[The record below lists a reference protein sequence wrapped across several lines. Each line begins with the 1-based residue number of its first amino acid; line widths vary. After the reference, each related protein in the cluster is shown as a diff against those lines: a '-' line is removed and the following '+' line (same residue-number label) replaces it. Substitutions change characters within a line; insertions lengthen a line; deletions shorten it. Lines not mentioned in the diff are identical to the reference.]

1 MKIDINPDIFT
12 ADAQPFMLLDAKA
25 NMVYANPAAQSLSAM
40 LSQHR
45 LLWLR
50 ALLKASTNNEK
61 PLYRLTT
68 ESLPLEA
75 RNWDIWLTS
84 AESSEYA
91 LWFTPQE
98 SAAPERTSDIPGL
111 SLIGQKMRDEITTY
125 AGMLRDHFSSLK
137 DSAAVPAHFQ
147 LMAKT
152 LQISERMDEL
162 AKLSE
167 LQEGKPFAREER
179 IYLYALINQLLSQI
193 SSASNH
199 PIEWI
204 VDPSGAL
211 LAPVFGDKAWLTLAL
226 RAYFKKLADSASGS
240 ASDHAADGG
249 AIHLQF
255 QQIGGHASVTGRY
268 QPDPSAPAK
277 AKSHRQT
284 AQPEG
289 HAFDLSLQL
298 AERVLEL
305 HGAAVTVQHQPDRAR
320 FESVR
325 ITFPTGSPQTTR
337 PDVWCQNC
345 PAAEQSAAFARD
357 IVTLTRVQKN
367 D

>member
-12 ADAQPFMLLDAKA
+12 ASAQPFMLLDAKA
-25 NMVYANPAAQSLSAM
+25 NMVYANPAAQPLSAM

-50 ALLKASTNNEK
+50 ELLKVSSSDEK
-61 PLYRLTT
+61 PLHRLTT

-84 AESSEYA
+84 AETTEYA

-98 SAAPERTSDIPGL
+98 SAAPEKTSDIPGL
-111 SLIGQKMRDEITTY
+111 SLIGQQMRDEMTVY

-152 LQISERMDEL
+152 LQISERMQEL

-167 LQEGKPFAREER
+167 LQERNPFAREER
-179 IYLYALINQLLSQI
+179 IYLYSLTNQLLSQI
-193 SSASNH
+193 SSASTL

-204 VDPSGAL
+204 VDPSGAM
-211 LAPVFGDKAWLTLAL
+211 LAPVFGDKDWLTLAL
-226 RAYFKKLADSASGS
+226 RAYFKKLAESVSDSASEP
-240 ASDHAADGG
+240 G

-255 QQIGGHASVTGRY
+255 NQIGGHASLIGRC
-268 QPDPSAPAK
+268 QPVPHAPAGD
-277 AKSHRQT
+277 AGPRQP
-284 AQPEG
+284 AQPKG
-289 HAFDLSLQL
+289 QVFDLSLQL

-305 HGAAVTVQHQPDRAR
+305 HGASVIVQHQPDRSH

-325 ITFPTGSPQTTR
+325 ITFPTASPQTTR

-345 PAAEQSAAFARD
+345 PAAKQSAAFARD
-357 IVTLTRVQKN
+357 IVALTRVQEN

>member
-1 MKIDINPDIFT
+1 MKININPEIFAT
-12 ADAQPFMLLDAKA
+12 NAQPFMLLDAKA
-25 NMVYANPAAQSLSAM
+25 NMVYANPAAQPLAAM

-50 ALLKASTNNEK
+50 ELLKASSSDEK
-61 PLYRLTT
+61 PLHHLTT

-84 AESSEYA
+84 AETSEYA
-91 LWFTPQE
+91 LWFKPLA
-98 SAAPERTSDIPGL
+98 SAAPAKTSNIPGL
-111 SLIGQKMRDEITTY
+111 SLIGQKMRDEMTAY

-137 DSAAVPAHFQ
+137 DSTAVPAHFQ

-152 LQISERMDEL
+152 LHISEQMDEL

-167 LQEGKPFAREER
+167 LQERNPTGKEER
-179 IYLYALINQLLSQI
+179 IYLYSLCNQLISQTPSFT
-193 SSASNH
+193 SSH
-199 PIEWI
+199 IEWI

-226 RAYFKKLADSASGS
+226 RAYFKKLAEC
-240 ASDHAADGG
+240 AADGG

-255 QQIGGHASVTGRY
+255 QQIGGHASLTGRY
-268 QPDPSAPAK
+268 QPDTSTPARNI
-277 AKSHRQT
+277 SHRQP
-284 AQPEG
+284 AQSEE
-289 HAFDLSLQL
+289 HVFDLSLQL

-305 HGAAVTVQHQPDRAR
+305 HGATVTVQHLPDQKR

-325 ITFPTGSPQTTR
+325 IIFPTASPQTTR

-345 PAAEQSAAFARD
+345 PAVDQSAAFARD
-357 IVTLTRVQKN
+357 IATLTRVQKN